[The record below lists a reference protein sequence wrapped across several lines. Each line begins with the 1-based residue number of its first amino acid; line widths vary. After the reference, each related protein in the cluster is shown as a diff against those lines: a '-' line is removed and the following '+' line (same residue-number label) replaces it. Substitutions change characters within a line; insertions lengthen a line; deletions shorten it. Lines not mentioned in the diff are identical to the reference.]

1 MYQKT
6 NAVSEIK
13 RFGKDSFW
21 AKAEVS
27 AASATMAGVCGAPS
41 VRQAWSKHAPLC
53 QFPHNQLLES
63 PLGADSECGQGLGE
77 LEGRGTKGKRL

>member
-13 RFGKDSFW
+13 RIGKDSFW

-27 AASATMAGVCGAPS
+27 AAQGVMTRAGIYVALS
-41 VRQAWSKHAPLC
+41 VHQ
-53 QFPHNQLLES
+53 
-63 PLGADSECGQGLGE
+63 
-77 LEGRGTKGKRL
+77 T

>member
-13 RFGKDSFW
+13 RVGKDSFW

-27 AASATMAGVCGAPS
+27 VAGEAGTTAGGQRAVVVAGAGQRPSQGAPGAGVPASAEALGVRLPR
-41 VRQAWSKHAPLC
+41 VR
-53 QFPHNQLLES
+53 
-63 PLGADSECGQGLGE
+63 
-77 LEGRGTKGKRL
+77 EGRAG

>member
-27 AASATMAGVCGAPS
+27 AASATMIAGICGVSS
-41 VRQAWSKHAPLC
+41 VHPAWNKHVTLSLC
-53 QFPHNQLLES
+53 QFSHNKLLE
-63 PLGADSECGQGLGE
+63 
-77 LEGRGTKGKRL
+77 

>member
-13 RFGKDSFW
+13 RVGKDNFW

-27 AASATMAGVCGAPS
+27 AAAVRGGTDRRPPGRYSSQLVKPKSQGVMAYSVPSLTKSRAGVEAKGA
-41 VRQAWSKHAPLC
+41 AAH
-53 QFPHNQLLES
+53 
-63 PLGADSECGQGLGE
+63 G
-77 LEGRGTKGKRL
+77 

>member
-13 RFGKDSFW
+13 RVGKDSFW

-27 AASATMAGVCGAPS
+27 VAQGVRMRAGIWSGPVCTSQEMVYLLCLSFSYNKLIEQMSLVAPTC
-41 VRQAWSKHAPLC
+41 RWL
-53 QFPHNQLLES
+53 N
-63 PLGADSECGQGLGE
+63 
-77 LEGRGTKGKRL
+77 